1 LGSKVQEQVYHG
13 SGADDIAEFFTAPR
27 EMGSNTGAKTAQLGA
42 FFSENP
48 DIARTAGYGFN
59 IFGAFDKNRKLTLYT
74 ARINLKR
81 PLDINNITPQELSM
95 LESKFPGITR
105 VYQSAEDP
113 FRVVQFIAK
122 SRPPRPYPESNF
134 YNYAKPR
141 GMSDEEINQVFR
153 NQDIGNPV
161 YKEWRRQQDENFKA
175 ALRTDGQEK
184 LKELGYDGIVVK
196 TMMDSGELV
205 GPQKQYIVFDK
216 KNIHI
221 ERKEP
226 IIGHDV
232 HVDVALKEGKPVPPE
247 VLKDYP
253 NLAPKLPKA
262 ELPNRSEL
270 PRGESLVPKLP
281 EVKPA
286 EPPALSLDAQR
297 GAPTKKGIN
306 IPIDERSFE
315 EVANPKVK
323 AYSWENP
330 ELKPFIQGE
339 AKRLLNE
346 LSYTVKGEKV
356 FIRDQE
362 GYLSGVSGQK
372 RITDPAIARIKDELG
387 VTYAEIRE
395 ALERLIH
402 NQGLENQALAKK
414 IELVIDDNLSA
425 GYRSVDGREVPANDM
440 YLSAK
445 KFIGDLEKSVQ
456 EEAAA
461 SKLLPKLPKA
471 EPPKGKLPEL
481 QKQTMRRIDEATEP
495 ATLPVGMTVKQVKGN
510 ALPGV
515 KKAEGFKFADPEI
528 EARWASS
535 QGMKQEPLS
544 KRIKEGLTEFKHRAT
559 REYEHLPKNKEFAQI
574 RFDLKKLEKQKE
586 VSKDSTARLLQGITL
601 NLDKEGYN
609 VFSRKVILDDLAEEA
624 AKGRELPFG
633 FTAESLARE
642 KAAIDQAV
650 EGSPAVKEAIA
661 QRKQVQDTIK
671 GDYVKAMKDIG
682 FDVSERLTNEN
693 YFHHQ
698 VLEYAN
704 AKNIAGTG
712 SKLKTPTSRSFLR
725 KREGSSFDINTDY
738 LQAEA
743 EVTAQM
749 LHDIEVA
756 RTIKSVDKNYNIYK
770 NIKAQYVQRLEQLMT
785 KLGHTPDQL
794 KYGMR
799 ENNIP
804 MVAYENTLKSKIR
817 ELNPDALKKAGLEDW
832 HSLIPEG
839 YTLWQPREGN
849 MFYMADSVP
858 AKIAEKLYSDSL
870 LELGIKADDLNKVL
884 AMGQK
889 FREFVVKDEVANTL
903 NNIQKTTEDNVVT
916 RASSTIMRGW
926 KVWTLLNPRRLFKY
940 NARNISGDADAV
952 FVGNP
957 STFKKIPQATRELF
971 QVFRAN
977 RGMTPE
983 MQGYFNRG
991 GMLNTLQYQ
1000 ELKDINELDIFK
1012 NLFEKTSDFNLWKKY
1027 WSAARLSTD
1036 FREQILRYASY
1047 LDYLEQM
1054 IKNNGRP
1061 RNFGASIPEEIM
1073 GLKDIR
1079 DRAFWLSN
1087 DLLGAY
1093 DRVSVLGQGVRR
1105 HLIPFYSW
1113 MEVNFTRYTRFA
1125 KNAARDERLAGTT
1138 GRKLV
1143 SLATRSPVIAYNVGK
1158 FAVKASAFWAALQAY
1173 NQLRFPEEE
1182 KDLPP
1187 DIQAKPHI
1195 VLGRTADGEV
1205 RYFDRLGALGDF
1217 LEWFG
1222 LDSPANDVRDFLN
1235 GKRTIKEIVVDMA
1248 KSPINKIVNA
1258 ITPAYK
1264 VPAELAT
1271 GKKLFPDVFKPSTVR
1286 DPADYIAQSL
1296 GLQNEFRALT
1306 GRPSK
1311 PYKES
1316 LAGLVEYRS
1325 DPEQAAY
1332 YYILDEKRRFLK
1344 KIGKGGEGSFSS
1356 PRSESLRNYKLALR
1370 YKDKEAAKKY
1380 LTEYV
1385 LLGGTDRGLDQS
1397 LSSMNPLYGLN
1408 KDEQTVFIESLNGED
1423 RERLVKALKFFTE
1436 TLAPT
1441 E

>member
-1 LGSKVQEQVYHG
+1 VAIKSWNEVFGQATPTPSKTKVSKGGIKSWDEVFGKPEEKEPPSIGMGDLRKFESDEAVEKQKQADLMRRQLALASTLNPMPYVDRAYVKAKRQEMAARPQVLTAKPPEMKNPFLRAFDI
-13 SGADDIAEFFTAPR
+13 GADALVRDATLGLSDKIERGLDKLLPGTKVPQTTPRTGFEKGVATAGELGGALLPIGATFKLAE
-27 EMGSNTGAKTAQLGA
+27 LGT
-42 FFSENP
+42 
-48 DIARTAGYGFN
+48 RTAGRALPKVASRIPEKVARLGNVGIAGGAYEGSRAAIEGEPLPEVAKSAAEGAVLWPAMDVGLGLAGKGIKAAGKKLLPNVKPFDVTPRTELPKMEPVEWKPPKPPKPEPRVKAERLQQPSEI
-59 IFGAFDKNRKLTLYT
+59 IFTKEITYNKKKEFYARLPGDDLGRKELKIRQLTTGDKNSWSIWREEWVGGHGDKKKTFLAGDLT
-74 ARINLKR
+74 KK
-81 PLDINNITPQELSM
+81 Q
-95 LESKFPGITR
+95 
-105 VYQSAEDP
+105 
-113 FRVVQFIAK
+113 AK
-122 SRPPRPYPESNF
+122 DL
-134 YNYAKPR
+134 AK
-141 GMSDEEINQVFR
+141 
-153 NQDIGNPV
+153 
-161 YKEWRRQQDENFKA
+161 
-175 ALRTDGQEK
+175 
-184 LKELGYDGIVVK
+184 KELL
-196 TMMDSGELV
+196 S
-205 GPQKQYIVFDK
+205 
-216 KNIHI
+216 
-221 ERKEP
+221 
-226 IIGHDV
+226 
-232 HVDVALKEGKPVPPE
+232 A
-247 VLKDYP
+247 
-253 NLAPKLPKA
+253 LPKA
-262 ELPNRSEL
+262 ES
-270 PRGESLVPKLP
+270 PK
-281 EVKPA
+281 
-286 EPPALSLDAQR
+286 
-297 GAPTKKGIN
+297 T
-306 IPIDERSFE
+306 
-315 EVANPKVK
+315 
-323 AYSWENP
+323 
-330 ELKPFIQGE
+330 
-339 AKRLLNE
+339 
-346 LSYTVKGEKV
+346 
-356 FIRDQE
+356 
-362 GYLSGVSGQK
+362 
-372 RITDPAIARIKDELG
+372 
-387 VTYAEIRE
+387 
-395 ALERLIH
+395 
-402 NQGLENQALAKK
+402 
-414 IELVIDDNLSA
+414 
-425 GYRSVDGREVPANDM
+425 
-440 YLSAK
+440 
-445 KFIGDLEKSVQ
+445 
-456 EEAAA
+456 
-461 SKLLPKLPKA
+461 
-471 EPPKGKLPEL
+471 KLPEL
-481 QKQTMRRIDEATEP
+481 QKQTMRRIDEAIEP
-495 ATLPVGMTVKQVKGN
+495 ATLPVGMTVKQVKRT
-510 ALPGV
+510 PGEPP
-515 KKAEGFKFADPEI
+515 AEGFKFTDPEI
-528 EARWASS
+528 EARWTGA
-535 QGMKQEPLS
+535 QGLKGESLPS
-544 KRIKEGLTEFKHRAT
+544 RIKQGAVEFWHRAT
-559 REYEHLPKNKEFAQI
+559 REYEHLPKNKEFAQL

-642 KAAIDQAV
+642 KALVDQAA
-650 EGSPAVKEAIA
+650 EGNQAVKDALA

-671 GDYVKAMKDIG
+671 SDYIKAMKDIG

-712 SKLKTPTSRSFLR
+712 SRLKTPTGRGFLK
-725 KREGSSFDINTDY
+725 KREGSTFDINTDY

-749 LHDIEVA
+749 LYDIEVA
-756 RTIKSVDKNYNIYK
+756 RTIKNIDNQYNIARK
-770 NIKAQYVQRLEQLMT
+770 LKAQ
-785 KLGHTPDQL
+785 
-794 KYGMR
+794 
-799 ENNIP
+799 
-804 MVAYENTLKSKIR
+804 A
-817 ELNPDALKKAGLEDW
+817 KKEGVEDW
-832 HSLIPEG
+832 RELIPEG

-870 LELGIKADDLNKVL
+870 LELGIKAEDLNRVL

-889 FREFVVKDEVANTL
+889 FREFVVKDEIANTL

-916 RASSTIMRGW
+916 RASSTIMRMW
-926 KVWTLLNPRRLFKY
+926 KVWTLISPRRLFKY
-940 NARNISGDADAV
+940 NARNLSGDGDAV

-957 STFKKIPQATRELF
+957 STFKKVPQATKELF

-983 MQGYFNRG
+983 MQEYFNRG
-991 GMLNTLQYQ
+991 GMLNTLQFQ
-1000 ELKDINELDIFK
+1000 ELKDINELYIFK
-1012 NLFEKTSDFNLWKKY
+1012 NLFEKTNDFNLWKKY
-1027 WSAARLSTD
+1027 WNAARISTD

-1054 IKNNGRP
+1054 VKNNGRP

-1143 SLATRSPVIAYNVGK
+1143 SLATRSPIIAYNVGK
-1158 FAVKASAFWAALQAY
+1158 FAIKASAFWAMLQAY

-1195 VLGRTADGEV
+1195 ILGRTADGEV

-1222 LDSPANDVRDFLN
+1222 LDSPANDVRDYLN
-1235 GKRTIKEIVVDMA
+1235 GKRTIKEIAIDMA

-1385 LLGGTDRGLDQS
+1385 LLGGTDRGLNQS